1 MLRSSSSSIPSY
13 QKSEIEKRGNGLVQA
28 FVIANVHTVDARNR
42 TKLVLLGIGGLV
54 YQRFPQGFHYLF
66 GVVVV
71 PCLKLNARHVERH
84 TVISEMRK

>member
-1 MLRSSSSSIPSY
+1 MS
-13 QKSEIEKRGNGLVQA
+13 KSKIEKKGNGLFQA
-28 FVIANVHTVDARNR
+28 LVIANVHTVDACNR

-54 YQRFPQGFHYLF
+54 QQGFPQGFHYLF

-84 TVISEMRK
+84 TIISEIRK